1 MKSRRAFINTTLTSG
16 LAGIVASATP
26 PAYAQ
31 SSRRKRSVYLEEAEE
46 VHQRTLIIDGHND
59 VPVEGV
65 ARGHNPLNWKQRDPA
80 FHTDIPRMQE
90 TGYAAAF
97 FIVGDGPIAN
107 VWVTIERTF
116 HEIKQNPQHLLLV
129 KSSQDV
135 IRASEQGKIGVIMS
149 IEGIGRW
156 LDGKPEIQ
164 RIFYRL
170 GVRLMA
176 VTHGEGGTE
185 EKYLQGSR
193 SPYGPCT
200 PQDRENERRNAG
212 GLSALGRE
220 FIKTNHELGIVTD
233 LAHINDKAYFETLEQ
248 LSRPPIVSHTAVFG
262 QCKHYRCLTDDQIK
276 ALAQAGGAMGIAFAP
291 AFIDPDPAKATP
303 DRVVEHICHVAD
315 LVGIDHV
322 GIGTDFDGLGKT
334 IPVIPEMSQLV
345 QLTRSMLAYGLTEAE
360 IQKVWGGNF
369 LRLLRKNIDPA

>member
-1 MKSRRAFINTTLTSG
+1 MPSRRDFINATVTTS
-16 LAGIVASATP
+16 LAGILASATA
-26 PAYAQ
+26 PAFAQ
-31 SSRRKRSVYLEEAEE
+31 SRRSKRSVSLEEAEE
-46 VHQRTLIIDGHND
+46 VHQRALIVDGHND

-65 ARGHNPLNWKQRDPA
+65 ARGHNPLNWKKRDPA
-80 FHTDIPRMQE
+80 FHTDLPRMKE
-90 TGYAAAF
+90 TGYDAAF

-107 VWVTIERTF
+107 VWVTIERTL
-116 HEIKQNPQHLLLV
+116 HEIKQNPQDLMLV
-129 KSSQDV
+129 ESSQDV

-164 RIFYRL
+164 RILYRL

-185 EKYLQGSR
+185 EKFLQGTR

-200 PQDRENERRNAG
+200 PQDRENERKNAG

-233 LAHINDKAYFETLEQ
+233 LAHINDKSYFETIER
-248 LSRPPIVSHTAVFG
+248 LSRPPIVSHTAVFE
-262 QCKHYRCLTDDQIK
+262 QCNHYRCLTDDQIK

-303 DRVVEHICHVAD
+303 DRLVEHIVHVAD

-345 QLTRSMLAYGLTEAE
+345 QLTRSMMAYGLTEPE
-360 IQKVWGGNF
+360 IKKVWGGNF
-369 LRLLRKNIDPA
+369 LRLLQKNVDPV